1 MPRMSR
7 ISGASGNRLLVAG
20 AWGAILLA
28 TLVTAFLEHR
38 FEATGRSDL
47 LPEGSGVA
55 VVYVIGILVPAG
67 VGTRLALVHPRN
79 PAGWLFLALALSLC
93 WNGFIQDYAA
103 WGTLYHPDSLPFAR
117 TAAVYADGGFLIW
130 IVLLGLIVLVTPTGS
145 APAPRWR
152 VVGWASLAGG
162 LAYYLAIPFR
172 STPLDSAPFAGMTG
186 PYADSAITPFATPMA
201 FAGLLL
207 AHFALL
213 GAVASFLVR
222 IVHAEDEERRQL
234 RWLLIPAI
242 PFPFMV
248 VGAWFAA
255 HSDNTTLLLF
265 FGLGYVVIIPVCAG
279 LAIEKQRLYDIDR
292 LVSRTVAYTL
302 LSALIVLS
310 YLVVVVS
317 AGIIGGRAVAE
328 SIPAAVAATI
338 AAVAAGGFARRRLQ
352 DIIDRRFN
360 RRAFTALAIVHQY
373 VREPDEARTIEDV
386 LREASGDSALRVAY
400 WVESS
405 AAWVTEAGEAAPEPD
420 GRAFVVPVRGGGRGA
435 AIVFDPA
442 QCEPA
447 FIAGLASAARPE
459 LENARL
465 RAAIQLQLVEV
476 RESRSRIVSAQL
488 EERKRIERDLHD
500 GSQQRLLALALNLR
514 ATELAGDSAAALRA
528 LPGAVDELQATV
540 RELRDLANGL
550 YPSALEGGG
559 LAAALQQL
567 AARAPIPIRLAVTEQ
582 RLPPPVESS
591 AWFIACEALTNVVKH
606 ARATAVSLAAALEG
620 GSLVLSIDDD
630 GVGGADSHGHGL
642 RGIADRAEAAGGRL
656 TISERPTGGTSIRA
670 VLPCE
675 S

>member
-1 MPRMSR
+1 MALIRPTV
-7 ISGASGNRLLVAG
+7 INRATVAT
-20 AWGAILLA
+20 AWIAIAVSLA
-28 TLVTAFLEHR
+28 IALFIEHR
-38 FEATGRSDL
+38 LSNAGRSDL
-47 LPEGSGVA
+47 VPDGAAVA
-55 VVYVIGILVPAG
+55 VVYIVALLAPAA
-67 VGTRLALVHPRN
+67 VGTRLALLRREN
-79 PAGWLFLALALSLC
+79 PAGWLFLALALALC
-93 WNGFIQDYAA
+93 LGGLLQDYAA
-103 WGTLYHPDSLPFAR
+103 WGAIHHPGSLPLAR
-117 TAAVYADGGFLIW
+117 WAAVYADGSFLIW
-130 IVLLGLIVLVTPTGS
+130 IVLLGLIVLITPTGS
-145 APAPRWR
+145 APSPRWR
-152 VVGWASLAGG
+152 IVGRVSVVGGG
-162 LAYYLAIPFR
+162 LYYLAIPFR

-186 PYADSAITPFATPMA
+186 PYADSAVTPFATPIA
-201 FAGLLL
+201 FVGLLL
-207 AHFALL
+207 AHLALL
-213 GAVASFLVR
+213 AAVVSFVLRTVR
-222 IVHAEDEERRQL
+222 ATGEERRQL

-242 PFPFMV
+242 PFPFLV

-255 HSDNTTLLLF
+255 HSNNNTLLMV
-265 FGLGYVVIIPVCAG
+265 FGLGYLVIIPVCAG

-310 YLVVVVS
+310 YVAIVVS
-317 AGIIGGRAVAE
+317 VGIVGGRAAAE
-328 SIPAAVAATI
+328 SIPAAVVATLV
-338 AAVAAGGFARRRLQ
+338 AVAAGGIARRRLQ
-352 DIIDRRFN
+352 DVVDRRFN
-360 RRAFTALAIVHQY
+360 RRAFTALAN
-373 VREPDEARTIEDV
+373 VRDFIDEPDEGRTIEDV
-386 LREASGDSALRVAY
+386 LRQAAGDPGLRVAY
-400 WVESS
+400 WVESAGS
-405 AAWVTEAGEAAPEPD
+405 WVTGAGEPASAPGEAA
-420 GRAFVVPVRGGGRGA
+420 FFVPVREGGAGA
-435 AIVFDPA
+435 AITFDSQA
-442 QCEPA
+442 CEP
-447 FIAGLASAARPE
+447 GLLSNLAAAARPE

-476 RESRSRIVSAQL
+476 RESRARIVSAQL

-514 ATELAGDSAAALRA
+514 ATEVSGDADSALRA
-528 LPGAVDELQATV
+528 LPGAINELQTTV

-582 RLPPPVESS
+582 RLPLPVESS
-591 AWFIACEALTNVVKH
+591 AWFIACEAVTNVVKH

-656 TISERPTGGTSIRA
+656 TISDRPTGGTSIRA